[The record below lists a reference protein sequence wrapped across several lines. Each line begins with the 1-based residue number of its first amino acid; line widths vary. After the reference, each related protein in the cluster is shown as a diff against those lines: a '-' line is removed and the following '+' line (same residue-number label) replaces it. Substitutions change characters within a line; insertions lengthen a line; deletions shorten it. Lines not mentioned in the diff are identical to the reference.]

1 MSYSGSVASGGKA
14 IYGARL
20 GILMLEARFPRVPGD
35 MGNAETWPFPVLY
48 RVVRGAS
55 PQRVVMER
63 AAGLLVAFLDAATD
77 LVDLG
82 ADGITT
88 NCGFLSLYQKEIA
101 ERCKVPVATSSLMQI
116 PMVQALL
123 PPGKR
128 VGVLTISAKTLTRE
142 HLRLAGAPEDTPV
155 VGTDSGTEFTR
166 VIIGNQLE
174 LDTAAACRDIVA
186 AGETLVRSHPE
197 VGAIVLECTN
207 MCPYAAVL
215 RDRVGLPVFD
225 IYSFVSWFHA
235 GLRPREFAAPADR
248 RTLLAPLR
256 G

>member
-1 MSYSGSVASGGKA
+1 MSFTGSIAAGGKA
-14 IYGARL
+14 VYGARL
-20 GILMLEARFPRVPGD
+20 GILMLEARFPRIPGD
-35 MGNAETWPFPVLY
+35 MGNALTWPFPVMY

-63 AAGLLVAFLDAATD
+63 AAGLLDAFLDAAAD

-88 NCGFLSLYQKEIA
+88 NCGFLSLYQKELA
-101 ERCKVPVATSSLMQI
+101 ERCRVPVATSSLMQI
-116 PMVQALL
+116 PMVQSLL
-123 PPGKR
+123 PPGRR
-128 VGVLTISAKTLTRE
+128 VGVLTISARTLTAD

-155 VGTDSGTEFTR
+155 VGTDGGREFTR
-166 VIIGNQLE
+166 VIIGNEQA
-174 LDTAAACRDIVA
+174 LD
-186 AGETLVRSHPE
+186 TLVRRHPE

-215 RDRVGLPVFD
+215 RDHVKLPVFD

-235 GLRPREFAAPADR
+235 SLAPREFAAPADR
-248 RTLLAPLR
+248 RTLL
-256 G
+256 GTGN